1 MEEPTAAPVE
11 ESAGPADL
19 ALYVSSVVDPA
30 AASMFYTAQ
39 AGQHLVS
46 VNVIVD
52 NQSGEA
58 VSINPLNAT
67 LVDSQGLLHSAE
79 LGAAEDQAQIATMD
93 LHPGERIQGW
103 ITFSVEDG
111 STPAKVK
118 YELDMFSGQHLE
130 ADVGAAVPTFEL
142 FSGEIVAPRLGDTG
156 SAGGYTLMAE
166 QVVDPAPTS
175 SFFTPTAGYR
185 LVSVNALVRNESG
198 SDALSVNPLYFYLVD
213 DYGFVYAAELGS
225 SDLGQIDT
233 LDVASGEAVK
243 GYVSFQVPEG
253 RVPLYLRFA
262 TDLWGEGEPL
272 VAGLQE

>member
-1 MEEPTAAPVE
+1 VEEPTAAPVE
-11 ESAGPADL
+11 ESAGPSDL

-30 AASMFYTAQ
+30 AASVFYTAQ

-46 VNVIVD
+46 LNVIVD

-93 LHPGERIQGW
+93 LYPGERIQGW
-103 ITFSVEDG
+103 ITFAMEDG
-111 STPAKVK
+111 STAAKVK
-118 YELDMFSGQHLE
+118 YELDMFSGEHLE
-130 ADVGAAVPTFEL
+130 AEVGAAVPAFEL
-142 FSGEIVAPRLGDTG
+142 FSGQIASPHLGETG

-166 QVVDPAPTS
+166 EVVDPAPTS
-175 SFFTPTAGYR
+175 SFFSPAAGSR
-185 LVSVNALVRNESG
+185 LVSVSALVRNESG
-198 SDALSVNPLYFYLVD
+198 SEALSVNPLYFYLVD
-213 DYGFVYAAELGS
+213 DYGFVYGAELGS

-233 LDVASGEAVK
+233 MDVASGEAVK

-262 TDLWGEGEPL
+262 TDFWGEGEPL